1 MKILSLAAAVIA
13 VAVLFASCNA
23 DASGTN
29 ETDAIPARTAPAA
42 ETEPEY
48 VYADDLGGAEINIL
62 NMDAYWGMYVTVS
75 PGDIIGEA
83 LNDAVYERNT
93 LVEQKLNCIVK
104 DTRTP
109 SSNSFDSVKNLGRN
123 AVLAGDDIYD
133 VMYLPINQM
142 TSLVTDGYFYNLLE
156 IPQLRLDE
164 EWWDGRYNGSSM
176 IGNKLYFAAGDLHL
190 MAYDSTWCI
199 FFNED
204 MLKNHNLDMPY
215 GKVRSGEW
223 TIDELNEYCRATANL
238 NSDADFGW
246 DQNGT
251 AVYGLSTHPHAPDK
265 FIFSTGERYVTT
277 DDGHIPYF
285 SGGTERFF
293 GVIDKLAALLGTPG
307 VTHNADYDDFNA
319 ASGGYVYLFASARA
333 AFLTAEIKAAQL
345 LRDMEQTF
353 GILPFPKYDANQTG
367 YSSALMSDLLVMTI
381 PVTNND
387 AAMTSV
393 ILDALS
399 YESYRSVIPVYY
411 NTTVSQKGLRNDD
424 SIEMMRIMSSSRGV
438 DIAVVYSWNADL
450 VNTLRT
456 KLFKGDSAVASD
468 IEKHKTKIETNI
480 AELLEA
486 FAVG

>member
-1 MKILSLAAAVIA
+1 MKILSFAAAVIA
-13 VAVLFASCNA
+13 AAVLFVSCAA
-23 DASGTN
+23 DTGTS
-29 ETDAIPARTAPAA
+29 ETETMSAETTLAA
-42 ETEPEY
+42 ETEAEY
-48 VYADDLGGAEINIL
+48 VYEDDFGGAEINIL
-62 NMDAYWGMYVTVS
+62 NMDAYWGMYVTVV
-75 PGDIIGEA
+75 PEDIIGEA
-83 LNDAVYERNT
+83 LNDAVYERST
-93 LVEQKLNCIVK
+93 LVEQKLNCVIK

-109 SSNSFDSVKNLGRN
+109 SSNNFDSVKTLGRN
-123 AVLAGDDIYD
+123 AVLAGEDIYD

-142 TSLVTDGYFYNLLE
+142 TSLVTDGYFYNLLD
-156 IPQLRLDE
+156 IAQLRLDE
-164 EWWDGRYNGSSM
+164 KWWDGPYNSASM
-176 IGNKLYFAAGDLHL
+176 IGDKLYFASGDLHL
-190 MAYDSTWCI
+190 MAYDSSWCI

-223 TIDELNEYCRATANL
+223 TIDELHAYCKAIANL
-238 NSDADFGW
+238 NSDADFAW

-265 FIFSTGERYVTT
+265 FIFSTGERYVMT
-277 DDGHIPYF
+277 DESHMPYF

-293 GVIDKLAALLGTPG
+293 GVVEKLAALLGSQG
-307 VTHNADYDDFNA
+307 VTHNSDSDDFNA
-319 ASGGYVYLFASARA
+319 AKGGYVYLFANARA

-353 GILPFPKYDANQTG
+353 GILPFPKYDANQAG

-387 AAMTSV
+387 ASMTSV

-424 SIEMMRIMSSSRGV
+424 SIEMMQIMSSGRGA
-438 DIAVVYSWNADL
+438 DMAVVYSWNADL
-450 VNTLRT
+450 VNSLRT
-456 KLFKGDSAVASD
+456 KLFKGDSAAASD
-468 IEKHKTKIETNI
+468 IEKYKSKIEANI

-486 FAVG
+486 FAS